1 MNADSDASCADLAPG
16 RSPAGPHPL
25 GGSADV
31 PGGQGPVMSDA
42 LVLFGFTGDLA
53 NKKIFP
59 ALYAMAKRGELV
71 PRVVGV
77 AGRAQTDDEVHQ
89 RVRDSIEQHGGGIDD
104 GPAFDT
110 LVHAIRYVGGDYNKP
125 GTFDAL
131 KKALDGSR
139 RPAHYLAVPPVLFE
153 TVIRNLGA
161 AGLAKDARLIVEKP
175 FGRDLASAKEL
186 DAVAHSVFPEK
197 AIFRIDHYLGKE
209 AIMNLLYFRF
219 SNSFLEPL
227 WCRDHVTSVQMT
239 MSEDFGVEGRGAFY
253 ESAGALRD
261 VVENHLF
268 QIVALLAMEPPKSRG
283 FADLQAAKADVF
295 KAMRPI
301 RPEDMVR
308 GQYDGYRQ
316 EKDVA
321 PDSDVETFVAL
332 RLFVDTPRWQGV
344 PFLLRAGKALPTT
357 AVEVQIQFKP
367 PTQALFEDAGERPN
381 YLRLRLQPGS
391 SIALAVRVKDVGK
404 QFVGTQR
411 ELYACDDLAG
421 EEAPYDR
428 LLGDAMAGD
437 GALFT
442 SPEAV
447 EAAWK
452 AVDDVLV
459 HHPKA
464 IAYRRGSWGPKE
476 ADALIAGDGGW
487 NAPQPEP
494 GCGEHRKKAA

>member
-1 MNADSDASCADLAPG
+1 MTDATHSGTAA
-16 RSPAGPHPL
+16 H
-25 GGSADV
+25 
-31 PGGQGPVMSDA
+31 SDA

-53 NKKIFP
+53 HKKIFP
-59 ALYAMAKRGELV
+59 ARYAMARRGELV
-71 PRVVGV
+71 PRIVGV
-77 AGRAQTDDEVHQ
+77 AGRPLSDDQVHQ
-89 RVRDSIEQHGGGIDD
+89 RVRDSIEKEGGGISD
-104 GPAFDT
+104 GAAFDK
-110 LVHAIRYVGGDYNKP
+110 LQQAIRYVSGDYNKP
-125 GTFDAL
+125 GTFEAL
-131 KKALDGSR
+131 KQALAGCK
-139 RPAHYLAVPPVLFE
+139 RPAHYLAVPPTLFE
-153 TVIRNLGA
+153 TVIQSLGK

-175 FGRDLASAKEL
+175 FGRDLASAREL
-186 DAVAHSVFPEK
+186 DAVARSEFPED

-219 SNSFLEPL
+219 ANSFLEPL

-239 MSEDFGVEGRGAFY
+239 MSEDFGVQDRGAFY
-253 ESAGALRD
+253 ETAGALRD

-268 QIVALLAMEPPKSRG
+268 QIVALLAMEPPKSRA

-295 KAMRPI
+295 EAMRPI

-308 GQYDGYRQ
+308 GQYDGYRH

-332 RLFVDTPRWQGV
+332 RLFVDSPRWQGV
-344 PFLLRAGKALPTT
+344 PFYLRAGKELPTT

-367 PTQALFEDAGERPN
+367 PAHALFEDAGDRPN
-381 YLRLRLQPGS
+381 YLRFRLQPTS
-391 SIALAVRVKDVGK
+391 SIALAARVKDIGK

-437 GALFT
+437 ASLFT
-442 SPEAV
+442 SLQAV

-452 AVDDVLV
+452 AVDDILV
-459 HHPKA
+459 HHPQV
-464 IAYRRGSWGPKE
+464 ITYQRGSWGPKE
-476 ADALIAGDGGW
+476 ADALIAGDGCW
-487 NAPQPEP
+487 KAPQPET
-494 GCGEHRKKAA
+494 GCGEPRRKAA

>member
-1 MNADSDASCADLAPG
+1 MTDDTQTTTAP
-16 RSPAGPHPL
+16 H
-25 GGSADV
+25 
-31 PGGQGPVMSDA
+31 SDA

-77 AGRAQTDDEVHQ
+77 AGRSQTDDEVHR
-89 RVRDSIEQHGGGIDD
+89 RVRDSIEKEGGGIDD
-104 GPAFDT
+104 GAAFDK
-110 LVHAIRYVGGDYNKP
+110 LQQAIRYVGGDYNKP

-131 KKALDGSR
+131 KKALDGSK
-139 RPAHYLAVPPVLFE
+139 RPAHYLAVPPTLFE
-153 TVIRNLGA
+153 TVIKSLGS

-175 FGRDLASAKEL
+175 FGRDLASAREL
-186 DAVAHSVFPEK
+186 DAVARSVFPEE

-219 SNSFLEPL
+219 ANSFLDPL
-227 WCRDHVTSVQMT
+227 WCREHIASVQMT
-239 MSEDFGVEGRGAFY
+239 MSEDFGVGDRGAFY
-253 ESAGALRD
+253 ETAGALRD

-283 FADLQAAKADVF
+283 FADLQAAKAEVF
-295 KAMRPI
+295 KALRPL

-321 PDSDVETFVAL
+321 PDSDVETYVAL
-332 RLFVDTPRWQGV
+332 RLFVDSPRWQGV
-344 PFLLRAGKALPTT
+344 PFHLRAGKKLPDT

-367 PTQALFEDAGERPN
+367 PQQALFEDAGGRPN
-381 YLRLRLQPGS
+381 YLRLRLQPTS
-391 SIALAVRVKDVGK
+391 SIALAARVKDVGK
-404 QFVGTQR
+404 RFVGQQR
-411 ELYACDDLAG
+411 ELYACEDLRG

-437 GALFT
+437 GSLFT
-442 SPEAV
+442 SLDAV
-447 EAAWK
+447 EAAWT

-459 HHPKA
+459 NHPKA
-464 IAYRRGSWGPKE
+464 VAYQAGTWGPAQ
-476 ADALIAGDGGW
+476 ADALVAGDGGW
-487 NAPQPEP
+487 QNPVPEN
-494 GCGEHRKKAA
+494 GCADDRKAAK

>member
-1 MNADSDASCADLAPG
+1 MTDDTTPRNA
-16 RSPAGPHPL
+16 PH
-25 GGSADV
+25 
-31 PGGQGPVMSDA
+31 SDA

-59 ALYAMAKRGELV
+59 ALYAMARRGELV

-77 AGRAQTDDEVHQ
+77 AGRPLSDDQVHQ
-89 RVRDSIEQHGGGIDD
+89 RVRDSIDKEGGGIAD
-104 GPAFDT
+104 GAAFDK
-110 LVHAIRYVGGDYNKP
+110 LQQAIRYVSGDYNKP
-125 GTFDAL
+125 ETFDAL
-131 KKALDGSR
+131 KKALEGCK
-139 RPAHYLAVPPVLFE
+139 RPAHYLAVPPTLFE
-153 TVIRNLGA
+153 TVIQSLGRT
-161 AGLAKDARLIVEKP
+161 GLAKDARLIVEKP
-175 FGRDLASAKEL
+175 FGRDLASAREL
-186 DAVAHSVFPEK
+186 DAVARSVFPED

-239 MSEDFGVEGRGAFY
+239 MSEDFGVGERGAFY
-253 ESAGALRD
+253 ETAGALRD

-295 KAMRPI
+295 KAMRPLK
-301 RPEDMVR
+301 PADMVR
-308 GQYDGYRQ
+308 GQYEGYRQ

-332 RLFVDTPRWQGV
+332 RLYVDTPRWRDV
-344 PFLLRAGKALPTT
+344 PFYLRAGKKLPNT

-367 PTQALFEDAGERPN
+367 PKQALFEDAGGRPN
-381 YLRLRLQPGS
+381 YLRFRLQPTS
-391 SIALAVRVKDVGK
+391 SIALAARVKDVGK
-404 QFVGTQR
+404 RFVGQQR
-411 ELYACDDLAG
+411 ELYACESLAG

-437 GALFT
+437 GSLFT
-442 SPEAV
+442 SLDAV

-452 AVDDVLV
+452 AVDAILV
-459 HHPKA
+459 DHPKA
-464 IAYRRGSWGPKE
+464 IAYAPGTWGPSA

-487 NAPQPEP
+487 QAPAPEEP
-494 GCGEHRKKAA
+494 CGSDRQQAAR

>member
-1 MNADSDASCADLAPG
+1 MTDATTSRNRP
-16 RSPAGPHPL
+16 R
-25 GGSADV
+25 
-31 PGGQGPVMSDA
+31 SDA

-53 NKKIFP
+53 SKKIFP
-59 ALYAMAKRGELV
+59 ALYAMSKRGELV

-77 AGRAQTDDEVHQ
+77 AGRAQSDDEVHR

-104 GPAFDT
+104 GPAFDK
-110 LVHAIRYVGGDYNKP
+110 LVHAIRYVGGDYNEP

-131 KKALDGSR
+131 NKALAGSK
-139 RPAHYLAVPPVLFE
+139 RPAHYLAVPPTLFE
-153 TVIRNLGA
+153 TVIQGLGRS
-161 AGLAKDARLIVEKP
+161 GLARDARLVVEKP
-175 FGRDLASAKEL
+175 FGRDLASARQL
-186 DAVAHSVFPEK
+186 DAVARSVFPEE

-227 WCRDHVTSVQMT
+227 WCRDHITSVQMT
-239 MSEDFGVEGRGAFY
+239 MSEEFGVEERGAFY
-253 ESAGALRD
+253 ETAGALRD

-268 QIVALLAMEPPKSRG
+268 QIVALLAMEPPKSRA
-283 FADLQAAKADVF
+283 FRDLQDAKGDVF
-295 KAMRPI
+295 QAMRRI

-321 PDSDVETFVAL
+321 PDSDVETYVAL

-344 PFLLRAGKALPTT
+344 PFYLRAGKKLPST

-367 PTQALFEDAGERPN
+367 PAHALFEDAGDRPN
-381 YLRLRLQPGS
+381 YLRFRLQPSS
-391 SIALAVRVKDVGK
+391 SIALAARVKDVGK
-404 QFVGTQR
+404 AFVGTQR

-437 GALFT
+437 RSLFT
-442 SPEAV
+442 SPRAV
-447 EAAWK
+447 EAAWT

-459 HHPKA
+459 HHPKV
-464 IAYRRGSWGPKE
+464 IAYAPGTWGPKE
-476 ADALIAGDGGW
+476 ADALIAGDACW
-487 NAPQPEP
+487 KAPQPEP
-494 GCGEHRKKAA
+494 ACGEPRGQAAS

>member
-1 MNADSDASCADLAPG
+1 MNAGNASTTAGHAPG
-16 RSPAGPHPL
+16 RAPAGR
-25 GGSADV
+25 
-31 PGGQGPVMSDA
+31 SDA

-53 NKKIFP
+53 TKKIFP
-59 ALYAMAKRGELV
+59 ALHAMSKRGELV

-77 AGRAQTDDEVHQ
+77 AGRAQSDDQVRQ

-104 GPAFDT
+104 GPAFDR

-125 GTFDAL
+125 ETFDAL
-131 KKALDGSR
+131 KQALAGSK
-139 RPAHYLAVPPVLFE
+139 RPAHYLAVPPTLFE
-153 TVIRNLGA
+153 TVIRGLGRS
-161 AGLAKDARLIVEKP
+161 GLARDARLIVEKP
-175 FGRDLASAKEL
+175 FGRDLASAREL
-186 DAVAHSVFPEK
+186 DAVAHSVFAED

-239 MSEDFGVEGRGAFY
+239 MSEDFGVEERGAFY
-253 ESAGALRD
+253 ETAGALRD

-268 QIVALLAMEPPKSRG
+268 QIVALLAMEPPKSRA

-295 KAMRPI
+295 EALRAI

-308 GQYDGYRQ
+308 GQYEGYRQ
-316 EKDVA
+316 EKDVTA
-321 PDSDVETFVAL
+321 DSDVETYVAL

-344 PFLLRAGKALPTT
+344 PFYLRAGKKLPTT

-367 PTQALFEDAGERPN
+367 PAHALFEDAGDRPN
-381 YLRLRLQPGS
+381 YLRFRLQPSS
-391 SIALAVRVKDVGK
+391 SIALAARVKDVGK
-404 QFVGTQR
+404 EFVGTQR

-437 GALFT
+437 GSLFT
-442 SPEAV
+442 SLRAV
-447 EAAWK
+447 EAAWR
-452 AVDDVLV
+452 AVDGVLV
-459 HHPKA
+459 RHPKA
-464 IAYRRGSWGPKE
+464 IAYAPGTWGPKE
-476 ADALIAGDGGW
+476 ADALIAGDGCW
-487 NAPQPEP
+487 KAPQPEP
-494 GCGEHRKKAA
+494 GCGEHRGKTA

>member
-1 MNADSDASCADLAPG
+1 MTDDTQTTTAP
-16 RSPAGPHPL
+16 H
-25 GGSADV
+25 
-31 PGGQGPVMSDA
+31 SDA

-77 AGRAQTDDEVHQ
+77 AGRSQTDDEVHR
-89 RVRDSIEQHGGGIDD
+89 RVRDSIEKEGGGIDD
-104 GPAFDT
+104 GAAFDK
-110 LVHAIRYVGGDYNKP
+110 LQQAIRYVGGDYNKP
-125 GTFDAL
+125 ETFDAL
-131 KKALDGSR
+131 KKALDGSK
-139 RPAHYLAVPPVLFE
+139 RPAHYLAVPPTLFE
-153 TVIRNLGA
+153 TVIKSLGS

-175 FGRDLASAKEL
+175 FGRDLASAREL
-186 DAVAHSVFPEK
+186 DAVARSVFPEE

-219 SNSFLEPL
+219 ANSFLDPL
-227 WCRDHVTSVQMT
+227 WCREHIASVQMT
-239 MSEDFGVEGRGAFY
+239 MSEDFGVGDRGAFY
-253 ESAGALRD
+253 ETAGALRD

-283 FADLQAAKADVF
+283 FADLQAAKAEVF
-295 KAMRPI
+295 KALRPL

-321 PDSDVETFVAL
+321 PDSDVETYVAL
-332 RLFVDTPRWQGV
+332 RLFVDSPRWQGV
-344 PFLLRAGKALPTT
+344 PFHLRAGKKLPDT

-367 PTQALFEDAGERPN
+367 PRQALFEDAGGRPN
-381 YLRLRLQPGS
+381 YLRLRLQPTS
-391 SIALAVRVKDVGK
+391 SIALAARVKDVGK
-404 QFVGTQR
+404 RFVGQQR
-411 ELYACDDLAG
+411 ELYACEDLRG

-437 GALFT
+437 GSLFT
-442 SPEAV
+442 SLDAV
-447 EAAWK
+447 EAAWT

-459 HHPKA
+459 NHPKA
-464 IAYRRGSWGPKE
+464 VAYQAGTWGPAQ
-476 ADALIAGDGGW
+476 ADALVAGDGGW
-487 NAPQPEP
+487 QNPMPEN
-494 GCGEHRKKAA
+494 GCADDRKAAK

>member
-1 MNADSDASCADLAPG
+1 
-16 RSPAGPHPL
+16 
-25 GGSADV
+25 
-31 PGGQGPVMSDA
+31 MSDA

-59 ALYAMAKRGELV
+59 ALYEMAKRGELV

-77 AGRAQTDDEVHQ
+77 SGRSLSDDEVHQ
-89 RVRDSIEQHGGGIDD
+89 KVRDSIEKQGGGITD
-104 GPAFDT
+104 GAAFDK
-110 LVHAIRYVGGDYNKP
+110 LQQAIRYVGGDYNKS

-131 KKALDGSR
+131 KKALEGSQ
-139 RPAHYLAVPPVLFE
+139 RPAHYLAVPPTLFE
-153 TVIRNLGA
+153 TVIRSLGA

-186 DAVAHSVFPEK
+186 DAVARSVFPED

-219 SNSFLEPL
+219 ANSFLEPL

-239 MSEDFGVEGRGAFY
+239 MSEDFGVGDRGAFY
-253 ESAGALRD
+253 ETAGTLRD

-295 KAMRPI
+295 KAMRPLK
-301 RPEDMVR
+301 PDDMVR

-321 PDSDVETFVAL
+321 ADSDVETFVAL
-332 RLFVDTPRWQGV
+332 RMFVDTPRWKDV
-344 PFLLRAGKALPTT
+344 PFYLRAGKKLPNT

-367 PTQALFEDAGERPN
+367 PQQALFEDAGDRPN
-381 YLRLRLQPGS
+381 YLRFRLQPTS
-391 SIALAVRVKDVGK
+391 SIALAARVKNVGK
-404 QFVGTQR
+404 KFVGQQR
-411 ELYACDDLAG
+411 ELYACEDLDG

-437 GALFT
+437 GSLFT
-442 SPEAV
+442 SLDAV
-447 EAAWK
+447 EAAWT
-452 AVDDVLV
+452 AVDDILV
-459 HHPKA
+459 DHPKVV
-464 IAYRRGSWGPKE
+464 AYKPGTWGPPE
-476 ADALIAGDGGW
+476 ADALVARDGGW
-487 NAPQPEP
+487 QAPMPED
-494 GCGEHRKKAA
+494 GCGSNRKKDA

>member
-1 MNADSDASCADLAPG
+1 MTDDTTTRPAP
-16 RSPAGPHPL
+16 H
-25 GGSADV
+25 
-31 PGGQGPVMSDA
+31 SDA

-53 NKKIFP
+53 TKKIFP

-77 AGRAQTDDEVHQ
+77 AGRSQTDAEVHQ
-89 RVRDSIEQHGGGIDD
+89 RVRDSIEKEGGGIDD
-104 GPAFDT
+104 GAAFDK
-110 LVHAIRYVGGDYNKP
+110 LQQAIRYVGGDYNKP
-125 GTFDAL
+125 ETFEAL
-131 KKALDGSR
+131 KKALDGCK
-139 RPAHYLAVPPVLFE
+139 RPAHYLAVPPTLFE
-153 TVIRNLGA
+153 TVIKNLGST
-161 AGLAKDARLIVEKP
+161 GLAKEARLIVEKP

-186 DAVAHSVFPEK
+186 DEVARSVFPEN

-219 SNSFLEPL
+219 ANSFLEPL
-227 WCRDHVTSVQMT
+227 WCREHVTSVQMT
-239 MSEDFGVEGRGAFY
+239 MSEDFGVGDRGAFY
-253 ESAGALRD
+253 ETAGTLRD

-295 KAMRPI
+295 KAMRALKPA
-301 RPEDMVR
+301 DMVR

-321 PDSDVETFVAL
+321 ADSDVETFVAL

-344 PFLLRAGKALPTT
+344 PFYLRAGKKLPNT

-367 PTQALFEDAGERPN
+367 PKQALFEDAGQRPN
-381 YLRLRLQPGS
+381 YLRFRLQPTS
-391 SIALAVRVKDVGK
+391 SIALAARVKDVGK
-404 QFVGTQR
+404 KFVGQQR
-411 ELYACDDLAG
+411 ELYACEDLSG

-437 GALFT
+437 PSLFT
-442 SPEAV
+442 SLEAV
-447 EAAWK
+447 EAAWT
-452 AVDDVLV
+452 AVDAILV
-459 HHPKA
+459 DHPK
-464 IAYRRGSWGPKE
+464 IVAYAPGTWGPNE

-487 NAPQPEP
+487 QAPVPEK
-494 GCGEHRKKAA
+494 GCAPATRKAAP